1 MPIWWYLSYLYC
13 MHCLFSSAYLF
24 MTIINVHA
32 GKLQISHALH
42 FIRTR
47 ITLFTVV
54 ISHANIFLSSYFVFL
69 SHIYMQSGI
78 WFWIDEGRQEW
89 AHHWFPWKAQ
99 GCRFGINGMV
109 HSLSLTP
116 KMNNYLMICSDK
128 YRLTAYCLSFA

>member
-1 MPIWWYLSYLYC
+1 
-13 MHCLFSSAYLF
+13 

-78 WFWIDEGRQEW
+78 
-89 AHHWFPWKAQ
+89 
-99 GCRFGINGMV
+99 
-109 HSLSLTP
+109 
-116 KMNNYLMICSDK
+116 
-128 YRLTAYCLSFA
+128 